1 MFVTLNHPLFN
12 GRTRRFLCHDKD
24 KYPTHWLV
32 ITIVVKPHLQQLSLT
47 FQPHPTRL
55 AAVRR
60 PLHYRDLCLSS
71 ASRIRIASTYDYF
84 VTLLQPQ
91 RCSRV
96 SVVCVWVLC
105 ALWTALPALM
115 GFVIILNH
123 HQLSS
128 IIIND
133 DQYPFWNQNHHHKPQ
148 SSLILNFLIIALETK
163 TGKVV
168 IVTHARVA
176 FICKCSKITFFHH
189 DWSSSMCQT
198 LYMWLRIFRLIFH
211 FLQLQDV
218 SRRAGGLQCFKHI
231 SW

>member
-1 MFVTLNHPLFN
+1 MVIHVDFFVMTKTNTQLTDWSSPLLSSLIFN
-12 GRTRRFLCHDKD
+12 NF
-24 KYPTHWLV
+24 P
-32 ITIVVKPHLQQLSLT
+32 P
-47 FQPHPTRL
+47 QPHPTRL

-71 ASRIRIASTYDYF
+71 ASRIRIASTYDYHF

-168 IVTHARVA
+168 IVTHGSHSHVNAQ
-176 FICKCSKITFFHH
+176 K
-189 DWSSSMCQT
+189 
-198 LYMWLRIFRLIFH
+198 
-211 FLQLQDV
+211 
-218 SRRAGGLQCFKHI
+218 
-231 SW
+231 

>member
-1 MFVTLNHPLFN
+1 MVIHVDIFVMTKTNTQLTDWSSPLLSSLIFN
-12 GRTRRFLCHDKD
+12 NF
-24 KYPTHWLV
+24 P
-32 ITIVVKPHLQQLSLT
+32 P
-47 FQPHPTRL
+47 QPHPTRL

-96 SVVCVWVLC
+96 SVVCVWVL
-105 ALWTALPALM
+105 
-115 GFVIILNH
+115 IILNH

-163 TGKVV
+163 AGKVV
-168 IVTHARVA
+168 IVTHGSYSHVNAQKWHYSILIDRHQCSNIIY
-176 FICKCSKITFFHH
+176 ICGWEFS
-189 DWSSSMCQT
+189 D
-198 LYMWLRIFRLIFH
+198 
-211 FLQLQDV
+211 
-218 SRRAGGLQCFKHI
+218 
-231 SW
+231 

>member
-1 MFVTLNHPLFN
+1 MVIHVDFFVMTKTNTQLTDWSSPLLSSLIFN
-12 GRTRRFLCHDKD
+12 SF
-24 KYPTHWLV
+24 P
-32 ITIVVKPHLQQLSLT
+32 P
-47 FQPHPTRL
+47 QPHPTRL

-71 ASRIRIASTYDYF
+71 ASRIRITAPYDYYF

-115 GFVIILNH
+115 GFVIIFNN

-168 IVTHARVA
+168 IATHARVA
-176 FICKCSKITFFHH
+176 FTCKCSKITFFHH

-198 LYMWLRIFRLIFH
+198 LYMWLRIFPLIFH
-211 FLQLQDV
+211 FLQLQDA